1 MAQEMVI
8 TRKGIEE
15 LQRRLE
21 YLTSTRRLEVAEQM
35 KIARS
40 FGDLS
45 ENAEYDEARNEQSR
59 LEGEIASLEEKLKSA
74 VVVED
79 DEMPSDAVG
88 IGTKVT
94 LLDLDE
100 NEEEVYSLFG
110 SVESDVLKGLISNE
124 SPVGSALMGKKV
136 GEEIEVT
143 PSPGV
148 TVRFRVLKLERAEEE
163 N

>member
-1 MAQEMVI
+1 MAQEVMI
-8 TRKGIEE
+8 TRKGIED
-15 LQRRLE
+15 LQKRLE
-21 YLTSTRRLEVAEQM
+21 YLTGTRRLEVAEQM

-79 DEMPSDAVG
+79 DEMPSDSVG
-88 IGTKVT
+88 IGTRVT

-100 NEEEVYSLFG
+100 DVEEVYSIFG
-110 SVESDVLKGLISNE
+110 SVESDVLRGLISNE
-124 SPVGSALMGKKV
+124 SPVGNALMGKKV
-136 GEEIEVT
+136 GEEVEVT

-148 TVRFRVLKLERAEEE
+148 TVRFRVLKLERAEED